1 MSDEEKTVI
10 EYKAKEEGINIH
22 LKMECKD
29 NLADKLFSV
38 FDAITKK
45 YKQIVRSPLN
55 KHNEG
60 SMCGSVISN
69 SFEVR
74 NANEF
79 FDWFTNSVFYGNSIT
94 LRQNGTTFS
103 FSGIVRNP
111 SAHPYQIFEEQS
123 EMVPWDLAKFA
134 SEVRK
139 HLDKNQEF
147 RVLAT
152 GNDQEDTPNRV
163 TAMHLIIS
171 HDSWDYNTYSE
182 GE

>member
-10 EYKAKEEGINIH
+10 EFKAKEEGINIH

-29 NLADKLFSV
+29 SLADKLFSV
-38 FDAITKK
+38 FDALTKR

-55 KHNEG
+55 KSNEE
-60 SMCGSVISN
+60 SICGSVISN

-103 FSGIVRNP
+103 FSGRVRNP

-123 EMVPWDLAKFA
+123 EMIPWDLDEFTK
-134 SEVRK
+134 EIQK
-139 HLDKNQEF
+139 HLDWGQEF
-147 RVLAT
+147 RVLAVGT
-152 GNDQEDTPNRV
+152 DQSDEINCAVSSYLKITHEDYD
-163 TAMHLIIS
+163 
-171 HDSWDYNTYSE
+171 HDTYRE